1 MMAALKSKRMLLI
14 LTLGVFSI
22 INTEMGVVGI
32 LPMLAEH
39 YQVSITEAGLFVSL
53 FALAVAISGPVMPL
67 LFSGVNRKKLMV
79 IVLGMFFVGNIVQ
92 AFTDSFQVALVARVV
107 PAIFHPVYVSLALS
121 LAAQTVEPKDVP
133 RAVSRVM
140 MGVSGGMVLGVPVVS
155 FIASTV
161 SLFAG
166 MMVFV
171 AVSGAVFLAT
181 CLFVPSIEVTERLT
195 YGEQVGVLKRS
206 TVWVSI
212 VAVFFLNGAVFGV
225 YSFFAEYLNAVTG
238 IEPQMVSAI
247 LLAYGLANMV
257 GNVIGGRALSE
268 SPVRTAVLFP
278 ILLMGVYAC
287 LFFTGNLS
295 VLTAVVTLVWGVLA
309 GAGSNVNQH
318 LITSAAKEAPDF
330 ANGLFLATTNLGTT
344 VGTSLC
350 GALIAGM
357 GTGSIVLGGMTFVAS
372 GFAAVLVRQWALGR
386 ANAQVKNSKRSVAAT
401 AGMDMKAGE
410 AK

>member
-1 MMAALKSKRMLLI
+1 
-14 LTLGVFSI
+14 
-22 INTEMGVVGI
+22 
-32 LPMLAEH
+32 
-39 YQVSITEAGLFVSL
+39 
-53 FALAVAISGPVMPL
+53 
-67 LFSGVNRKKLMV
+67 
-79 IVLGMFFVGNIVQ
+79 MFFVGNIVQ

-121 LAAQTVEPKDVP
+121 LAAQTVESKDVP

-171 AVSGAVFLAT
+171 AVSGAVLLAT

-195 YGEQVGVLKRS
+195 YGEQVGVLKRP
-206 TVWVSI
+206 TVWASI

-268 SPVRTAVLFP
+268 ARCARRCCSRFCSWAYTHA
-278 ILLMGVYAC
+278 Y
-287 LFFTGNLS
+287 
-295 VLTAVVTLVWGVLA
+295 
-309 GAGSNVNQH
+309 
-318 LITSAAKEAPDF
+318 
-330 ANGLFLATTNLGTT
+330 
-344 VGTSLC
+344 SLRE
-350 GALIAGM
+350 
-357 GTGSIVLGGMTFVAS
+357 T
-372 GFAAVLVRQWALGR
+372 
-386 ANAQVKNSKRSVAAT
+386 
-401 AGMDMKAGE
+401 
-410 AK
+410 

>member
-1 MMAALKSKRMLLI
+1 MTAALKSKRMLLI

-171 AVSGAVFLAT
+171 AVSGAVLLAT

-195 YGEQVGVLKRS
+195 YGEQVGVLKRP
-206 TVWVSI
+206 TVWPPCS
-212 VAVFFLNGAVFGV
+212 
-225 YSFFAEYLNAVTG
+225 S
-238 IEPQMVSAI
+238 
-247 LLAYGLANMV
+247 
-257 GNVIGGRALSE
+257 
-268 SPVRTAVLFP
+268 
-278 ILLMGVYAC
+278 
-287 LFFTGNLS
+287 
-295 VLTAVVTLVWGVLA
+295 
-309 GAGSNVNQH
+309 
-318 LITSAAKEAPDF
+318 
-330 ANGLFLATTNLGTT
+330 
-344 VGTSLC
+344 
-350 GALIAGM
+350 
-357 GTGSIVLGGMTFVAS
+357 
-372 GFAAVLVRQWALGR
+372 
-386 ANAQVKNSKRSVAAT
+386 
-401 AGMDMKAGE
+401 
-410 AK
+410 